1 MEFIISFLMG
11 NTTSIKKIGFEDMKY
26 VIKNKKKNY
35 VMINTLGITEQECLI
50 PGTISVNDEEAF
62 INRHLNKNISII
74 IYGKN
79 ANDDSIFKKYEQ
91 LLKLGFSSVFVY
103 TGGIFEWLLLQ
114 DIYGKEEFPTT
125 SEELDILKYRAA
137 TVLQN
142 RLLLENVD

>member
-1 MEFIISFLMG
+1 MG

-26 VIKNKKKNY
+26 VIKNNKKNY
-35 VMINTLGITEQECLI
+35 VMINTLAVTEQECLI
-50 PGTISVNDEEAF
+50 PGTVSVKDEEAF

-91 LLKLGFSSVFVY
+91 LLKLGFNSVFVY

-114 DIYGKEEFPTT
+114 DIYGKDEFPTT
-125 SEELDILKYRAA
+125 SEELDILKYRANS
-137 TVLQN
+137 VLQD
-142 RLLLENVD
+142 RLLLEYID

>member
-1 MEFIISFLMG
+1 MG

-35 VMINTLGITEQECLI
+35 VMINTLAITEQECLI

-91 LLKLGFSSVFVY
+91 LLKLGFNSVFVY

-114 DIYGKEEFPTT
+114 DIYGKDEFPTT

-137 TVLQN
+137 TVLQD
-142 RLLLENVD
+142 RLLLEYID

>member
-1 MEFIISFLMG
+1 MG

-26 VIKNKKKNY
+26 VIKNKKKTY
-35 VMINTLGITEQECLI
+35 VMINTLAVTEQECLI
-50 PGTISVNDEEAF
+50 PGTVSVKDEEAF

-91 LLKLGFSSVFVY
+91 LLKLGFNSVFVY

-114 DIYGKEEFPTT
+114 DIYGKDEFPTT
-125 SEELDILKYRAA
+125 SEELDILKYRANS
-137 TVLQN
+137 VLQD
-142 RLLLENVD
+142 RLLLEYID

>member
-1 MEFIISFLMG
+1 MG

-35 VMINTLGITEQECLI
+35 VMINTLAITEQECLI
-50 PGTISVNDEEAF
+50 PGTVSIKDEEAF

-91 LLKLGFSSVFVY
+91 LITLGFNTVFVY

-114 DIYGKEEFPTT
+114 DIYGKDEFPTT
-125 SEELDILKYRAA
+125 SDELDILKYRAN
-137 TVLQN
+137 TVLQDK
-142 RLLLENVD
+142 LMLEYID

>member
-1 MEFIISFLMG
+1 MG

-35 VMINTLGITEQECLI
+35 VMINTLAITEQECLI

-91 LLKLGFSSVFVY
+91 LLKLGFNSVFVY

-114 DIYGKEEFPTT
+114 DIYGKDEFPTT

-137 TVLQN
+137 TVLQDK
-142 RLLLENVD
+142 LLLEYID

>member
-1 MEFIISFLMG
+1 MG

-35 VMINTLGITEQECLI
+35 VMINTLSITEQECLI
-50 PGTISVNDEEAF
+50 PGTVAVKDEETF
-62 INRHLNKNISII
+62 INKHLNKNISII

-91 LLKLGFSSVFVY
+91 LLKLGFNSVFVY

-114 DIYGKEEFPTT
+114 DIYGKDEFPTT

-137 TVLQN
+137 TVLQD
-142 RLLLENVD
+142 RLLLEYID

>member
-1 MEFIISFLMG
+1 MG

-35 VMINTLGITEQECLI
+35 VMINTLAITEQECLI

-62 INRHLNKNISII
+62 INSHLNKNISII

-91 LLKLGFSSVFVY
+91 LLKLGFNSVFVY

-114 DIYGKEEFPTT
+114 DIYGKDEFPTT

-137 TVLQN
+137 TVLQDK
-142 RLLLENVD
+142 LLLEYID